1 MVEKVREIH
10 KVKSREI
17 FALRTVLR
25 QFLCLI
31 LVCLGVILSN
41 T

>member
-25 QFLCLI
+25 QFCVLFWSVFVLF
-31 LVCLGVILSN
+31 
-41 T
+41 